1 MSPTIPAE
9 EFTSLVRAHHAE
21 VYRSARRIVGDDA
34 NALDVTQQ
42 VFLRVLEGKVALG
55 EARDRGRLLCWL
67 AARTALA
74 HRRGARTRREQE
86 GTHAME
92 RPNTTGGADDEA
104 QRAEVRDALQRQV
117 ALLPEEL
124 RTAVVLRFQEQW
136 TFAQIADEQ
145 SISEPSA
152 HDRVRRALEL
162 LRGRLTQTGFAAV
175 AGDVPGLLL
184 EASRATPADVPA
196 GLEPRLLSLRAPA
209 ALAASAKLAAASLAL
224 VSVIAVA
231 AAAAWWP
238 ESSAGEGGREWA
250 GAVVSPTAP
259 AATAAGIPGGL
270 GTGGRA
276 AVAVETASPARPG
289 AGAGAGEG
297 NTLDPDAPG
306 KGVLAGRCVDGDRAP
321 IAGVVVSALSLQHE
335 GKFARFGAS
344 CVTGRDGQ
352 FALELPVSLETG
364 EEYSLSTRHPDFVR
378 HEHPKAVA
386 RLGVTVEVG
395 PFELLSSSHDAA
407 GESSLEVTV
416 LDPAGL
422 PVPHASVSS
431 WRPVTGA
438 DGAPTEER
446 EAHGETDASGR
457 AVLELSR
464 LGRKRLNVEPPAG
477 EWGPAS
483 LDYGLDSAG
492 RHGRTIHLTPGL
504 TISGTVIGIGGEVIH
519 GRGGFVAAVAED
531 GARWI
536 QAETDDRAGTFVIPG
551 LADRSYRIVRDGD
564 EWSRVELP
572 AVRAGTT
579 GLVLQLKREDDPRD
593 IGDHQAEL
601 HGEVRDART
610 GEILDIGAFDVSAV
624 WLGDTGGADWRGD
637 VLPGLVFPRPV
648 QTAMFGEYVPPKAF
662 HLDGLRP
669 GRYALSARM
678 GSRGEYGPAFLGPF
692 ELGER
697 DIVSGLVIEVT
708 VPGLVHGV
716 LTDPEGRPLAGGF
729 VRLTGFGPLS
739 RARDVQCDAE
749 LRATRG
755 RGAIG
760 VWDDVRVDEEGR
772 FEFPCLPAGL
782 GVRFA
787 LHHPDFEF
795 AYSGAVEPRA
805 GESLDLGSLAL
816 GPRR

>member
-1 MSPTIPAE
+1 M
-9 EFTSLVRAHHAE
+9 VRAHHAE

-238 ESSAGEGGREWA
+238 ESSAGEGAREWA

-276 AVAVETASPARPG
+276 AVAVETAFPARP
-289 AGAGAGEG
+289 GAGAGEG

-344 CVTGRDGQ
+344 AVTGRDGQ

-378 HEHPKAVA
+378 HDHPKAVA

-438 DGAPTEER
+438 GRCSDRGARGPRRDGCFRPGGAGTLPARPEAPER
-446 EAHGETDASGR
+446 GAAGGRMGTRLPGLRPRQRRPPWAHDSPVAGTHDLGHGDRHRRRGDPRPGRLRGRGGRGRRPLDPGGNRRPRWHVRDSGPGGQELPDRARRRRVVARGTSGR
-457 AVLELSR
+457 AR
-464 LGRKRLNVEPPAG
+464 GHHGPRAAAQARGRPARHRRPPGRAARRG
-477 EWGPAS
+477 ARRAHRGDPGHR
-483 LDYGLDSAG
+483 GLRCQRGLVG
-492 RHGRTIHLTPGL
+492 RHGRRGLARRRATGPGL
-504 TISGTVIGIGGEVIH
+504 PAPRANGDVRRVRSAQGLPP
-519 GRGGFVAAVAED
+519 GRPAARPLRPQRPD
-531 GARWI
+531 GLPR
-536 QAETDDRAGTFVIPG
+536 
-551 LADRSYRIVRDGD
+551 RI
-564 EWSRVELP
+564 
-572 AVRAGTT
+572 
-579 GLVLQLKREDDPRD
+579 
-593 IGDHQAEL
+593 
-601 HGEVRDART
+601 RT
-610 GEILDIGAFDVSAV
+610 GVPRALR
-624 WLGDTGGADWRGD
+624 TGRT
-637 VLPGLVFPRPV
+637 R
-648 QTAMFGEYVPPKAF
+648 
-662 HLDGLRP
+662 HRLRP
-669 GRYALSARM
+669 GDRGHGPRAGAPACSRIPRVGPWPAASCVRRASVPSPAPATSSATP
-678 GSRGEYGPAFLGPF
+678 SCGP
-692 ELGER
+692 
-697 DIVSGLVIEVT
+697 
-708 VPGLVHGV
+708 
-716 LTDPEGRPLAGGF
+716 
-729 VRLTGFGPLS
+729 
-739 RARDVQCDAE
+739 
-749 LRATRG
+749 
-755 RGAIG
+755 
-760 VWDDVRVDEEGR
+760 
-772 FEFPCLPAGL
+772 PAGAAPSAC
-782 GVRFA
+782 GTTCAWTKRA
-787 LHHPDFEF
+787 ASSSP
-795 AYSGAVEPRA
+795 ACPPASACASPCTTPTSSSRTAARSNRGA